1 MRKIVLRDRRP
12 IPPFNDPARDL
23 RVLNK
28 PLWLHQRDV
37 LARHVK
43 FEREVDS
50 FEEIESKQ
58 EETLVYRENL
68 FFDEHFLEDFLDKAR
83 RLGKPCQ
90 LVFPPDD
97 KAIVNHALPLQETI
111 RRKGDYYV
119 TDMWYFPRGVEETVL
134 PLVMRTEPREVGY
147 YHVPTHMS
155 DTMGDLIYHVPTKA
169 FLAIETWVHVLLAN
183 VVFGVFARGARLEKA
198 VERSVGLQLRLL
210 GRALLEQ
217 KQVLSSS
224 KVVKVGRNCSIDP
237 SAIIRGPTTIGD
249 NVTIG
254 PGAVIDNCVIGSN
267 VDIAQGCQLMLSVVS
282 DRCFLPFR
290 AALFMSVMMEDS
302 MVAQNTCLQLSCIGR
317 GSFVGAGNT
326 FTDFNL
332 IPKPLRALHW
342 DRLEP
347 TGMTVLGG
355 CVGHHCRI
363 GSGMIVYPARTI
375 ESDSVL
381 VATPQRRVIQKDVTY
396 EESDVHQI
404 SEAGHLHP
412 RLYPRPGE
420 QTEPET
426 DHPEDAGKP
435 TPEWAT

>member
-1 MRKIVLRDRRP
+1 MRKIILRDRRP
-12 IPPFNDPARDL
+12 IPPFNEPAREL

-37 LARHVK
+37 LAPYATH
-43 FEREVDS
+43 EREVDS
-50 FEEIESKQ
+50 FEEIGPEPT
-58 EETLVYRENL
+58 ETLVYRENL
-68 FFDEHFLEDFLDKAR
+68 FFDKEFIEDFLTRAR
-83 RLGKPCQ
+83 RLGKACQ
-90 LVFPPDD
+90 LVFPTDD
-97 KAIVNHALPLQETI
+97 KAIVHHALPLQQTI
-111 RRKGDYYV
+111 RQEEGYYI
-119 TDMWYFPRGVEETVL
+119 TDMWYFPHGIEETVR
-134 PLVMRTEPREVGY
+134 PLEMRTEPREIGY
-147 YHVPTHMS
+147 YRVPTHMS
-155 DTMGDLIYHVPTKA
+155 DIMGDLVYNVPTKA
-169 FLAIETWVHVLLAN
+169 FLAIEAWVHVLLAN

-198 VERSVGLQLRLL
+198 IEKSVGLQLRLL
-210 GRALLEQ
+210 WRALLEQ

-224 KVVKVGRNCSIDP
+224 AVVKVGRNCSIDP

-254 PGAVIDNCVIGSN
+254 PGVVIDNCIIGNN

-290 AALFMSVMMEDS
+290 AALFMTVMMEDS

-326 FTDFNL
+326 FTDFNV

-347 TGMTVLGG
+347 TGMTVLGC

-363 GSGMIVYPARTI
+363 GSGIVMYPARTI

-381 VATPQRRVIQKDVTY
+381 LATAQRQVIQKDIAY
-396 EESDVHQI
+396 EESDAP
-404 SEAGHLHP
+404 SLLKEDPDLHP
-412 RLYPRPGE
+412 RRYPRPGPKNR
-420 QTEPET
+420 TGSIRRDIP
-426 DHPEDAGKP
+426 
-435 TPEWAT
+435 